1 MPQIVNK
8 DEIRISIMET
18 FMRLSA
24 ERPLTAIS
32 LRDIAAAA
40 GMSHSKILRYFE
52 SKNALL
58 VSCINWVSQLI
69 IDDVAHW
76 FESHRLKDYSC
87 SQEYLD
93 SFFEYFQAEDK
104 TDLKPRDVVMSCA
117 LGAYSPEIK
126 AAVKDAFSRLDE
138 LLSFKLSTE
147 FGSAISQEEITAV
160 SVLFSGIYFAKF
172 NESIPSGRI
181 CRPVSHMGKL
191 LSR

>member
-8 DEIRISIMET
+8 DEIRLNIMDA

-32 LRDIAAAA
+32 LRDIALEA

-58 VSCINWVSQLI
+58 VSCINWVSRMI

-76 FESHRLKDYSC
+76 FETHRLKDYSC
-87 SQEYLD
+87 GQEYLD
-93 SFFEYFQAEDK
+93 SFFEHFQAEDK

-126 AAVKDAFSRLDE
+126 AAVKDAFSNLDE
-138 LLSFKLSTE
+138 LLNEKLSAE
-147 FGSAISQEEITAV
+147 FGTAVSQEEITAV

-181 CRPVSHMGKL
+181 CRPVSHMEKL